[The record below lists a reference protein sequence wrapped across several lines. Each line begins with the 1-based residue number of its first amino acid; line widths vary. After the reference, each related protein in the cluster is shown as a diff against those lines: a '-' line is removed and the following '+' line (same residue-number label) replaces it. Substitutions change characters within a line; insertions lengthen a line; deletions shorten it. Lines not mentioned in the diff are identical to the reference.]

1 MVNAGDNDRR
11 FCVLDCNNKKLADK
25 QYFKNYENTIN
36 QNPEAIRCIYE
47 YLKNF
52 DIEKVIP
59 GLIFSDHRP
68 KGELYQELVNCNE
81 AKEWSF
87 LEHFVMHTKAGV
99 SKDTISNDKLWN
111 SYKMFCLNNNYNI
124 ENLNARKF
132 DKNPNTIETT
142 RLGTSRARVFDFEKL
157 REHFQIDKKDINLF
171 ENDSEDEY

>member
-1 MVNAGDNDRR
+1 
-11 FCVLDCNNKKLADK
+11 
-25 QYFKNYENTIN
+25 
-36 QNPEAIRCIYE
+36 
-47 YLKNF
+47 LKNF

-99 SKDTISNDKLWN
+99 SKDTISHDKLWN
-111 SYKMFCLNNNYNI
+111 SYKMFCVNNNYNI

-132 DKNPNTIETT
+132 QFIFNRLIVKPLNDKNPNTIETT
-142 RLGTSRARVFDFEKL
+142 RLGTSRARTFNFEKL